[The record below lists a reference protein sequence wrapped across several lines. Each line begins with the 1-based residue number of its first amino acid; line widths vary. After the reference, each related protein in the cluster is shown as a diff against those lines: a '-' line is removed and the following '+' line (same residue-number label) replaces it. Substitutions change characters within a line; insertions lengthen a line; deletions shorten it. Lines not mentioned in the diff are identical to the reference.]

1 MQEKKKFS
9 GNVVRAKLRTV
20 AILSPSP
27 EEFKG
32 WRVTTGAFSR
42 RDLPGVGR
50 YWLVS
55 LQVAAFQADDLG
67 KSRSFSSGYVV
78 LNFPGKVNRHEN

>member
-1 MQEKKKFS
+1 MQEKKKLS
-9 GNVVRAKLRTV
+9 GNIVRVKLRTT

-32 WRVTTGAFSR
+32 CRAATGAFSR
-42 RDLPGVGR
+42 RESHGVGR
-50 YWLVS
+50 YWPVS

-67 KSRSFSSGYVV
+67 KSRGFSSGYVV
-78 LNFPGKVNRHEN
+78 LNFPRKSESS